1 MDDESIIERYAE
13 EYLKTDQA
21 ISGLNKVKEDIKG
34 KLKAHVE
41 EQGDIDDKGHKW
53 VQAGRYFM
61 QVQRRQGQEALN
73 KERAEEW
80 AKEKGIMGNSTSKDQ
95 LFKTL
100 EELWELTKAIIK
112 GDRVKT
118 IDGYGDVLVT
128 LIIGMRL
135 EGLDARTCLNHAWD
149 EIKGRT
155 GEMKDG
161 DFVKS

>member
-80 AKEKGIMGNSTSKDQ
+80 AKEKGI
-95 LFKTL
+95 
-100 EELWELTKAIIK
+100 
-112 GDRVKT
+112 
-118 IDGYGDVLVT
+118 
-128 LIIGMRL
+128 
-135 EGLDARTCLNHAWD
+135 WD
-149 EIKGRT
+149 EVKKEVTMTFLDEDALLGYMFDNRDDKELEREFKELYDVPAPT
-155 GEMKDG
+155 WAFMKPVEEEHYDY
-161 DFVKS
+161 

>member
-1 MDDESIIERYAE
+1 MNELDE
-13 EYLKTDQA
+13 L
-21 ISGLNKVKEDIKG
+21 EDLIT
-34 KLKAHVE
+34 
-41 EQGDIDDKGHKW
+41 
-53 VQAGRYFM
+53 
-61 QVQRRQGQEALN
+61 
-73 KERAEEW
+73 EW
-80 AKEKGIMGNSTSKDQ
+80 AKEKGIMGDSTSKDQ

-100 EELWELTKAIIK
+100 EELGELTRAIIK

-161 DFVKS
+161 VFVKS